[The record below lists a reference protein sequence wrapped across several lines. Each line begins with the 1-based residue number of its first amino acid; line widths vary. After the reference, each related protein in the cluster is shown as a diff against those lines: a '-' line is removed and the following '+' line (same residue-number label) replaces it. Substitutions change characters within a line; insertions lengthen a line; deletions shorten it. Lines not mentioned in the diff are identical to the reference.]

1 MEKRIVYILFLLLS
15 TAGCKVTFE
24 TISLDQNY
32 MKSLHSGEKITSE
45 QIVISGKPVLSYNNG
60 DLLSNRNWW
69 SLKGINVHKEDEI
82 VVVDFNNIGP
92 TYTPFGADLPLLD
105 FAKEDVV
112 IKITARAEGVNGDVP
127 LLSMQFDDSEGLQA
141 NAKRPEARIGNTEEF
156 HDYYFDCSDMWL
168 QMYPDKKEVNA
179 HIINKVLFF
188 VNPGNTGFTGKI
200 FIKEFQALP
209 IDSLKENPEFKVPV
223 GKEGGVVSHFD
234 SKDISDW
241 WTAGSY
247 SLSWSPDSS
256 LKVNCSQVGPEY
268 GSFGVKLPETMNM
281 KMAYKITLKAR
292 YEGESYPE
300 LRIDVKDY
308 SGYISNGSPATNW
321 LEPTENKE
329 FVTYVYIYKKN
340 IFQAYPVR
348 RELDKERITELLF
361 FVNPG
366 KEAWSGTIY
375 IDDIEVVYTG
385 LGGRNSER

>member
-1 MEKRIVYILFLLLS
+1 ME
-15 TAGCKVTFE
+15 
-24 TISLDQNY
+24 
-32 MKSLHSGEKITSE
+32 SLHPGNKIMSDH
-45 QIVISGKPVLSYNNG
+45 IVISGKPVLSFNNG
-60 DLLSNRNWW
+60 DLLANRNWW
-69 SLKGINVHKEDEI
+69 SLEGISVRQENEV

-105 FAKEDVV
+105 FDKEDVV
-112 IKITARAEGVNGDVP
+112 IKITARAEGLDGDVP

-168 QMYPDKKEVNA
+168 QMYPEKKEVNPA
-179 HIINKVLFF
+179 IINKVLFF
-188 VNPGNTGFTGKI
+188 VNPGNTGYTGKI
-200 FIKEFQALP
+200 YIKEFQALP
-209 IDSLKENPEFKVPV
+209 IDSLKENPEFKIPT
-223 GKEGGVVSHFD
+223 GKEGGVVSRFD
-234 SKDISDW
+234 AKDISDW

-256 LKVNCSQVGPEY
+256 LKVTCSQVGPEY

-281 KMAYKITLKAR
+281 NMAYKMTLKAR
-292 YEGESYPE
+292 YEGEGYPE
-300 LRIDVKDY
+300 LRVDLKDY
-308 SGYISNGSPATNW
+308 AGYISNGKPSVNW

-329 FVTYVYIYKKN
+329 FVSYVYIYKSN

-348 RELDKERITELLF
+348 RELDKERIIELLF

-375 IDDIEVVYTG
+375 IDDIEIVYTG
-385 LGGRNSER
+385 LGGRNSDR

>member
-1 MEKRIVYILFLLLS
+1 
-15 TAGCKVTFE
+15 
-24 TISLDQNY
+24 
-32 MKSLHSGEKITSE
+32 
-45 QIVISGKPVLSYNNG
+45 
-60 DLLSNRNWW
+60 
-69 SLKGINVHKEDEI
+69 
-82 VVVDFNNIGP
+82 
-92 TYTPFGADLPLLD
+92 
-105 FAKEDVV
+105 
-112 IKITARAEGVNGDVP
+112 
-127 LLSMQFDDSEGLQA
+127 
-141 NAKRPEARIGNTEEF
+141 
-156 HDYYFDCSDMWL
+156 
-168 QMYPDKKEVNA
+168 
-179 HIINKVLFF
+179 
-188 VNPGNTGFTGKI
+188 
-200 FIKEFQALP
+200 
-209 IDSLKENPEFKVPV
+209 
-223 GKEGGVVSHFD
+223 
-234 SKDISDW
+234 
-241 WTAGSY
+241 
-247 SLSWSPDSS
+247 
-256 LKVNCSQVGPEY
+256 
-268 GSFGVKLPETMNM
+268 MNM